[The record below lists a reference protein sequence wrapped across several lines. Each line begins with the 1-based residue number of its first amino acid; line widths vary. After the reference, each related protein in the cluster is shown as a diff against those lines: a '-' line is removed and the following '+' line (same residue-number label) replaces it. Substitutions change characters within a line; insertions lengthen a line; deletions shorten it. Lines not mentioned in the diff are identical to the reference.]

1 MVFLYNLLGKK
12 RTVTGLQRVKIDKYH
27 YWLIEYKIMKKKK
40 LNWPVVDT
48 ITLNQKLLLIMTYA
62 LFTDNSIHEPSICPN
77 TQICPGRGL

>member
-27 YWLIEYKIMKKKK
+27 FWLIEYKIMKKKIE
-40 LNWPVVDT
+40 LTSGWYNQ
-48 ITLNQKLLLIMTYA
+48 NQKLLLIMTYA
-62 LFTDNSIHEPSICPN
+62 LFTDNSFHEPSICPN

>member
-40 LNWPVVDT
+40 IELTSGWYNNFESKIAFNYD
-48 ITLNQKLLLIMTYA
+48 IC
-62 LFTDNSIHEPSICPN
+62 FIH
-77 TQICPGRGL
+77 R